1 MTVMRLLGGI
11 TRWYNQLKK
20 GCSMKKII
28 LTIWIACAAMGSPAA
43 FAQVKQTKEQTMFY
57 TPEWKGDRFPD
68 GRPKIPGNLLE
79 RALDV
84 SIEDVWDYLR
94 GQGYTNQFEGGW
106 QALHIEKPFAGRAL
120 TAQFM
125 PRRPDMAAAVAAEGK
140 TEGRVSG
147 ANSWVINELQMGD
160 TMVAD
165 GYGKVIEGTLI
176 GSNLGSGIA
185 AHTHSGFI
193 FDAGIRDAEEN
204 RGIANLNG
212 FYRGYDPSAWAQMQL
227 TGINVPIRIGRA
239 VVLPG
244 DLVLAKQDGVIF
256 VPAMLAAAAIGKAEF
271 TNLEDAFNF
280 ELNSQGKNGASFEG
294 GWTAE
299 KYAALGKW
307 VDAHPEKLKM
317 TRAEFAA
324 LLVQAGKPREAP
336 PGGRGGIP
344 R

>member
-1 MTVMRLLGGI
+1 MRGLKCH
-11 TRWYNQLKK
+11 NQLKK
-20 GCSMKKII
+20 GSSMKKII
-28 LTIWIACAAMGSPAA
+28 LTILIACAAMGSSTA
-43 FAQVKQTKEQTMFY
+43 FAQIKQTKEQMMFY
-57 TPEWKGDRFPD
+57 TSEWKGDRFPD
-68 GRPKIPGNLLE
+68 GRPKVPDNLLE

-125 PRRPDMAAAVAAEGK
+125 PRRPDMQAAIAAEGK

-147 ANSWVINELQMGD
+147 TNSWVINELRMGD

-204 RGIANLNG
+204 RATANLNG

-227 TGINVPIRIGRA
+227 TGINVPVRIGRA

-256 VPAMLAAAAIGKAEF
+256 IPATIAEAAIGKAEF
-271 TNLEDAFNF
+271 TNLQDAFNF

-324 LLVQAGKPREAP
+324 LLAQAGKPREAP
-336 PGGRGGIP
+336 PGGRVGGIP
-344 R
+344 H

>member
-1 MTVMRLLGGI
+1 LIVCALG
-11 TRWYNQLKK
+11 
-20 GCSMKKII
+20 S
-28 LTIWIACAAMGSPAA
+28 S
-43 FAQVKQTKEQTMFY
+43 FAQVRQTKEQMMFY
-57 TPEWKGDRFPD
+57 TSEWKGDRFSD
-68 GRPKIPGNLLE
+68 GRPKVPDNLLQ

-94 GQGYTNQFEGGW
+94 GQGYVNQFEGGW
-106 QALHIEKPFAGRAL
+106 QALHVEKPFAGRAL

-125 PRRPDMAAAVAAEGK
+125 PQRPDMRAAVAAEGK
-140 TEGRVSG
+140 KEGRVSG
-147 ANSWVINELQMGD
+147 TNSWVINELQMGD

-165 GYGKVIEGTLI
+165 GFGKIVEGTLI

-256 VPAMLAAAAIGKAEF
+256 IPAALATAAINKAEF
-271 TNLEDAFNF
+271 TNLQDGFNF

-307 VDAHPEKLKM
+307 VAAHPDKLKM
-317 TRAEFAA
+317 TRAEFDA
-324 LLVQAGKPREAP
+324 LLSQASQPRGVA
-336 PGGRGGIP
+336 R
-344 R
+344 